1 MISVGGTWTSLSAI
15 GLVFT
20 LLFSYNLM
28 MSSLIRKLYYFN
40 AKFPGELKK
49 NLTKIKVSDEA
60 QIKKEVVPKVKNEE
74 DEESATAQ
82 LLKKA
87 YAEEE
92 EAKRTGK
99 VQLKGAL
106 KEAFGKNRAK
116 FDHLTI
122 GVLKSYCCCR
132 ILMSNETLR
141 KKENYRNDL
150 YFRRGLSALDKE
162 FDAGYIIK

>member
-1 MISVGGTWTSLSAI
+1 MV
-15 GLVFT
+15 
-20 LLFSYNLM
+20 
-28 MSSLIRKLYYFN
+28 
-40 AKFPGELKK
+40 
-49 NLTKIKVSDEA
+49 
-60 QIKKEVVPKVKNEE
+60 
-74 DEESATAQ
+74 
-82 LLKKA
+82 KKA

-99 VQLKGAL
+99 AKLKGAL
-106 KEAFGKNRAK
+106 KDAFGKNRAE

-141 KKENYRNDL
+141 NKEKYRNDL
-150 YFRRGLSALDKE
+150 YFRRGLGALDKE

>member
-99 VQLKGAL
+99 A
-106 KEAFGKNRAK
+106 
-116 FDHLTI
+116 
-122 GVLKSYCCCR
+122 
-132 ILMSNETLR
+132 
-141 KKENYRNDL
+141 
-150 YFRRGLSALDKE
+150 
-162 FDAGYIIK
+162 